1 MLMTF
6 GQDAVTVRQDLSTFL
21 AVKAGSEYIL
31 TTAIIRM
38 YITYAGVLCKNKEL
52 YRILRADFVKVAG

>member
-38 YITYAGVLCKNKEL
+38 YITYAGPLLGFYARIKNCTG
-52 YRILRADFVKVAG
+52 F